1 MLSYNRRIPSPS
13 NLSSATFSWATRRS
27 SGGSSS
33 IAKRM
38 ASAARANRPYPI
50 GWRILVFGAVIECDH
65 LSDFVYK
72 RHTVAA
78 QGTATACLL
87 ARGACRQPRLQGQT
101 RYSPKNTAQAARRH
115 ADAAPRL
122 AFDSTRSPKFESELN
137 AKSLAATRQNERV
150 APSRGAIGMVQ
161 HEGEWNV
168 CFRPA

>member
-1 MLSYNRRIPSPS
+1 MALT
-13 NLSSATFSWATRRS
+13 SAICRAV
-27 SGGSSS
+27 
-33 IAKRM
+33 

-87 ARGACRQPRLQGQT
+87 ARGACRQPRSKGKRATLQRTPPKPLAVMPT
-101 RYSPKNTAQAARRH
+101 RRPVS
-115 ADAAPRL
+115 RL
-122 AFDSTRSPKFESELN
+122 IENRTPKFESELN